1 MESEFNDIHCFSIP
15 GKRCHFAIPH
25 MADAQVKD
33 FVSKLCKKQACAIQF
48 CLQGTMH
55 TQSLCCFNVLTKISV
70 SSEILPYCFK
80 LILTGKCLD
89 WYICHSKRY
98 VM

>member
-48 CLQGTMH
+48 CLQANGYRDDRC
-55 TQSLCCFNVLTKISV
+55 QKEVESLIKCCQQLPVYHLKH
-70 SSEILPYCFK
+70 SETCQGILNRERNHH
-80 LILTGKCLD
+80 G
-89 WYICHSKRY
+89 
-98 VM
+98 